1 MTTLL
6 LALIFFVSLFLSV
19 HTKKSQTLVV
29 LVGVALILFFCVIDM
44 KEQFTNYASTTYRMA
59 HPLGKQEHSCR
70 KNKYPLLSETTIFTP
85 TGDGVKLSSDMM
97 SENFPTVDGTKET
110 PKHMFSLAHNQCHIG
125 CCPSDYTCSRGCVCT
140 TKNQRKYINQRGGNR
155 TLKVSPSF

>member
-44 KEQFTNYASTTYRMA
+44 KEQFTNYAS
-59 HPLGKQEHSCR
+59 
-70 KNKYPLLSETTIFTP
+70 
-85 TGDGVKLSSDMM
+85 
-97 SENFPTVDGTKET
+97 
-110 PKHMFSLAHNQCHIG
+110 
-125 CCPSDYTCSRGCVCT
+125 
-140 TKNQRKYINQRGGNR
+140 
-155 TLKVSPSF
+155 